1 MFKTIIVSL
10 SIYFLLFNNAN
21 ANYSPEDSAVMIM
34 DSAIQSIQNERDL
47 GNSNLADVQSVIISK
62 ILPMLNIK
70 ESSRMAL
77 KKHWVSLN
85 DKQKVMV
92 EKYIASS
99 LIDNYS
105 SILHSY
111 KNLNN
116 LEIIANKN
124 VKRKKNR
131 AIVKLNIKDTDS
143 NSSADVK
150 LKMINNNN
158 EWKIYDVV
166 FSGVSLV
173 KNYKS
178 QFNSQIKRKGIDG
191 FMKKISKKV
200 SGACS
205 ACFANNSNDSL
216 SKKS

>member
-34 DSAIQSIQNERDL
+34 DNAIQSIQNERDL

-70 ESSRMAL
+70 ESSQMAL